1 MISLVR
7 VDDRLIHGQIT
18 VGWVPYLQASR
29 VIVVNDRLAVDPVLT
44 AIVKAG
50 GTTEIRIDVQGVAE
64 AVSRF
69 EAGEFEPGRVIV
81 LFESLGDARKALQAG
96 MRFSVLNLGG
106 IRGGRGGHRVGDAV
120 SLSGDDLDDLRELQK
135 RGVAVEVRL
144 MPGDRPGS
152 LPQEES
158 RR

>member
-69 EAGEFEPGRVIV
+69 EAGDFEQGRVIV
-81 LFESLGDARKALQAG
+81 LFESLGDAR
-96 MRFSVLNLGG
+96 R
-106 IRGGRGGHRVGDAV
+106 
-120 SLSGDDLDDLRELQK
+120 SL
-135 RGVAVEVRL
+135 
-144 MPGDRPGS
+144 
-152 LPQEES
+152 
-158 RR
+158 